1 MLLLVAMI
9 TGLLFSLFLKGEKV
23 RKIASG
29 LQTAVTL
36 ILIFSMGYALGS
48 RPGFLSEVK
57 EIGVL
62 SIIYCIVPTSLS
74 VVVVYILTR
83 IFHGK
88 KEDE

>member
-9 TGLLFSLFLKGEKV
+9 TGIVFSLFLKGEKV
-23 RKIASG
+23 RKVAG
-29 LQTAVTL
+29 KLQTVVTL

-62 SIIYCIVPTSLS
+62 SLIYCLVPTAMS
-74 VVVVYILTR
+74 VLVVYILTT
-83 IFHGK
+83 IFRK
-88 KEDE
+88 KGDR